1 MDKDAVVLIPSYE
14 PDNLL
19 TQTVKSILDEGF
31 DILLVNDGS
40 SEEYDCVFNEVIS
53 HVKYIKQPVNK
64 GKGAALK
71 LGFSKIGELFPNA
84 KYVITADGDG
94 QHLTKD
100 IVRVYNALK
109 EKDEL
114 VFGVRHFDRKVP
126 FRSRFGNEWS
136 KFDRSLLTKQYIPDD
151 QCGLRGFPV
160 RYIDE
165 LVKIKGNRYEYE
177 MNQITSFQLKQYPI
191 FTVSIETVYL
201 DGNSRSH
208 FSPFLDTVRI
218 QTVIFLHSIPSIICF
233 AALLVSLLLLYSKGY
248 TFYNFVI
255 ILLYSIEALTYFLV
269 SSLINK
275 SKTPFR
281 KLAKELLFTAIR
293 MAFCFAFVSLALL
306 IKIPY
311 QVAIPVGMVL
321 ASGFN
326 VLLSWAFRKMYRTE
340 KN

>member
-1 MDKDAVVLIPSYE
+1 MKKDAVILIPSYE
-14 PDNLL
+14 PDTLL
-19 TQTVKSILDEGF
+19 IQTVKSVLDEGF
-31 DILLVNDGS
+31 NVLLVNDGS
-40 SEEYDCVFNEVIS
+40 SEEYDSIFNEVAPL
-53 HVKYIKQPVNK
+53 VKYLKQPVNK

-71 LGFSKIGELFPNA
+71 LGFSKIPELFPEA

-100 IVRVYNALK
+100 IVRVYDALK
-109 EKDEL
+109 DKDEL

-191 FTVSIETVYL
+191 FTVTIETVYL

-218 QTVIFLHSIPSIICF
+218 QSIIFIHAIPSLICF
-233 AALLVSLLLLYSKGY
+233 FLLLGSLFYMYHIGY

-255 ILLYSIEALTYFLV
+255 ILLYSLVSLIYFLI
-269 SSLINK
+269 SSLIYR

-281 KLAKELLFTAIR
+281 KLAKEMLFTAVR
-293 MAFCFAFVSLALL
+293 MLFCFAFVSSTTLL
-306 IKIPY
+306 KFPY
-311 QVAIPVGMVL
+311 QAAIPLGMVL

-340 KN
+340 RN